1 MIEEL
6 NKRRPHK
13 VPEADQIVGLL
24 GDLSDL
30 VLSEIVI
37 RISFFYFQAK

>member
-6 NKRRPHK
+6 YKRRPHK
-13 VPEADQIVGLL
+13 VPEADQIVRLL

-30 VLSEIVI
+30 VLSEVVI